1 MGYFL
6 LIIILAFIAV
16 VLTRTIM
23 FKPKPQESREIEDIE
38 FDSDKA
44 IKNLQKLVKCKT
56 VSYFDHSLEDDKEFK
71 KLVNMLPKLYPNVC
85 EKLELTKFDG
95 RALLFHWK
103 GKKKGDPAVFMAH
116 YDVVP
121 VDEDGWSKPAFEAL
135 IEDGAI
141 KGDVGD
147 YPDTTPEFLKQIN
160 ELNKVNNYE
169 YIPVKAP
176 FIEKEKY
183 EVVLEALKLGVPLDK
198 TWSCYVGGDEPCG
211 ECYSCQS
218 RIKAIEKAEKILK
231 EGN

>member
-1 MGYFL
+1 MTCVLILSGGLDSTTL
-6 LIIILAFIAV
+6 LYKLIDEGNEVIALSFDYGQKASKELDFAL
-16 VLTRTIM
+16 LT
-23 FKPKPQESREIEDIE
+23 S
-38 FDSDKA
+38 
-44 IKNLQKLVKCKT
+44 
-56 VSYFDHSLEDDKEFK
+56 K
-71 KLVNMLPKLYPNVC
+71 KLNVPHHICDISEIVALLNSSNLVNPDNDDVFEPQDTVVPSRNTIL
-85 EKLELTKFDG
+85 LELAT
-95 RALLFHWK
+95 ALAITT
-103 GKKKGDPAVFMAH
+103 GS
-116 YDVVP
+116 
-121 VDEDGWSKPAFEAL
+121 DEVYY
-135 IEDGAI
+135 GAI

>member
-1 MGYFL
+1 MTCVLILSGGLDSTTL
-6 LIIILAFIAV
+6 LYKLIDEGNEVIALSFDYGQKASKELDFAS
-16 VLTRTIM
+16 LT
-23 FKPKPQESREIEDIE
+23 
-38 FDSDKA
+38 
-44 IKNLQKLVKCKT
+44 C
-56 VSYFDHSLEDDKEFK
+56 K
-71 KLVNMLPKLYPNVC
+71 KLNVPHHICDISEIVALLNSSNLVNPDNDDVFEPQDTVVPSRNTIL
-85 EKLELTKFDG
+85 LELAT
-95 RALLFHWK
+95 ALAITT
-103 GKKKGDPAVFMAH
+103 GS
-116 YDVVP
+116 
-121 VDEDGWSKPAFEAL
+121 DEVYY
-135 IEDGAI
+135 GAI